1 VYAGRSCRPLIGE
14 GEDGGDI
21 RGGLE
26 GDRVNGMG
34 TDEENELDGDATWPF
49 SAKGERGCLTDV
61 RLECVGEVG
70 VLRWSG
76 SGPAPVWFANGSS
89 SSRKSGGGEVRDDSK
104 EVAPRAFTEG
114 VGI

>member
-1 VYAGRSCRPLIGE
+1 MGE

-26 GDRVNGMG
+26 GDRVHGMG
-34 TDEENELDGDATWPF
+34 TDEDDEVDGDATRHF
-49 SAKGERGCLTDV
+49 SAAKGERGCLMDV

-76 SGPAPVWFANGSS
+76 SGRAPV
-89 SSRKSGGGEVRDDSK
+89 
-104 EVAPRAFTEG
+104 
-114 VGI
+114 

>member
-1 VYAGRSCRPLIGE
+1 MYAGRSCRPLIGE

-26 GDRVNGMG
+26 GDRAPGMG
-34 TDEENELDGDATWPF
+34 TDEENELGGDAKRHF
-49 SAKGERGCLTDV
+49 SAAKGERGCLTDV

-76 SGPAPVWFANGSS
+76 NGRAPV
-89 SSRKSGGGEVRDDSK
+89 
-104 EVAPRAFTEG
+104 
-114 VGI
+114 